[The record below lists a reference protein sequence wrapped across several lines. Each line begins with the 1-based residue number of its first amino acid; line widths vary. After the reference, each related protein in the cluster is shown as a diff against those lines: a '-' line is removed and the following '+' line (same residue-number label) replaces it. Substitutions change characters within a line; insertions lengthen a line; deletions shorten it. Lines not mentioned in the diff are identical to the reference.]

1 MRTTKVN
8 NMKNKLKIGTL
19 FSGIGALEQ
28 ALIKLQIPHEI
39 IFAND
44 IDKYCKLSY
53 DANYQY
59 QDWYNDIN
67 EFDGTKYQNKI
78 DILMAGTPCQ
88 SFSMAGNHEGLND
101 SRGSLI
107 FKYINAIKE
116 ISPKVFIFENVK
128 GLLNMNRGKVWNNII
143 LPAFQELGYHLHWKL
158 LNAKD
163 FGIPQ
168 NRMRLFLIGFKEN
181 IFFKFPKSIPLM
193 ITMQD
198 LLVDNPQEKY
208 FLSAKMKAFALTTW
222 SNDPTIPEV
231 DLKIARTLLST
242 MAKMHRASFDNYISC
257 GEKLRRLTPRE
268 CLRLMGFSDDFK
280 IVVSDTQIYRQAGNS
295 VVVNVLEY
303 IIKEIINI
311 YRKESE

>member
-1 MRTTKVN
+1 
-8 NMKNKLKIGTL
+8 MKNKLKIGTL

-67 EFDGTKYQNKI
+67 EFDGTKYQNSI

-101 SRGSLI
+101 PRGSLI

-128 GLLNMNRGKVWNNII
+128 GLLNMDRGKVWNNII

-181 IFFKFPKSIPLM
+181 ISFKFPKSIPLM

-198 LLVDNPQEKY
+198 LLVHNPQEKY

-295 VVVNVLEY
+295 IVVNVLEY
-303 IIKEIINI
+303 IIKEIISI
-311 YRKESE
+311 YRKERD